1 VVSGEPAGAKYL
13 RGYFMIV
20 VLLTILS
27 SIAYAEPIEI
37 EMKVTGKIV
46 VIDPA
51 PVQCEINPEDPEEL
65 LCVGDYL

>member
-1 VVSGEPAGAKYL
+1 
-13 RGYFMIV
+13 MIV